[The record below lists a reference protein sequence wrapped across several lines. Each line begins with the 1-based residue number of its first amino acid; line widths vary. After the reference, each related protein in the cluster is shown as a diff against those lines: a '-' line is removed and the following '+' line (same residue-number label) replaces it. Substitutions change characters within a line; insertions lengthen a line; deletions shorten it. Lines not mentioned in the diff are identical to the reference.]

1 MTDFIDA
8 WNFATRPCAS
18 ILYPSL
24 LTYIDKTKAK
34 CTFARKISTI
44 VVDSCGLMTCYLLL
58 GAYRVTFINIIN
70 NDHLRINYI
79 GKLLMR
85 RFLYYTFPNFSYDH
99 TTIIARFLICNIF
112 LQNFIPFITKFTI
125 VFFLEKYINDDNL
138 WFVACKISITILVRS
153 NWRQSW
159 CS

>member
-18 ILYPSL
+18 TLYPSL
-24 LTYIDKTKAK
+24 LTYIDKNKAK

-58 GAYRVTFINIIN
+58 GAYRVTFINIVFLL
-70 NDHLRINYI
+70 DDRLRINNI

-112 LQNFIPFITKFTI
+112 LQNFILFVTKLTI
-125 VFFLEKYINDDNL
+125 VFLLEKFINDDNF
-138 WFVACKISITILVRS
+138 WFVACKISILVRS
-153 NWRQSW
+153 NRRQSW